1 MSDAVHAAPTRRKF
15 LTRGVYILLA
25 LMACGTFFAARRFIY
40 GIGAITNLNDQ
51 YPWGIWIAVDVACGV
66 ALAAGGFTTAALA
79 HIFHREKFHPLVRP
93 ALLTAALGYTF
104 VALGLLVDLGRFYN
118 IWHPMLPM
126 MWSGNSG
133 LFEVGMCVMT
143 YLTVLYIEMMPI
155 VVERFMGRV
164 NLPGALALLNGTIE
178 FLLRLFDRTLGRVMS
193 LFIIAGVVL
202 SCMHQSSLGVL
213 LVLTPFKMHP
223 LWMTPIQPL
232 LFLLSAFAVGL
243 SMAIFEGYFAAR
255 SFSLEQETPVFRGL
269 TRIIPVLLMILL
281 TVKVTDLAI
290 RGVFVHLGDGGIEP
304 RFFLAEV
311 LLGVVTPLI
320 LFLLD
325 WTRRS
330 PGRMAFAAALVIGG
344 VVLNRINVFLV
355 AYKPVYMQNRYVPA
369 IGELAVTAG
378 LIACLIFIYRF
389 LVIHL
394 PILPAAHSAAPA
406 NQGTEVRHV

>member
-1 MSDAVHAAPTRRKF
+1 MSEAAHALPLRRKF

-25 LMACGTFFAARRFIY
+25 LMACGAFFAGKRFIF
-40 GIGAITNLNDQ
+40 GIGAISNLSDQ

-79 HIFHREKFHPLVRP
+79 HVFHREKFHPLVRP
-93 ALLTAALGYTF
+93 ALLTACLGYTF
-104 VALGLLVDLGRFYN
+104 VALGLLVDLGRYYN

-133 LFEVGMCVMT
+133 LFEVGMCVMS

-155 VVERFMGRV
+155 VVERFMGKV
-164 NLPGALALLNGTIE
+164 NLPGLLAPLNGVVE

-213 LVLTPFKMHP
+213 LVLAPYKMHP
-223 LWMTPIQPL
+223 LWMTQILPL
-232 LFLLSAFAVGL
+232 QFLLSAFAVGL

-255 SFSLEQETPVFRGL
+255 SFKLPQETPVFRGL
-269 TRIIPVLLMILL
+269 ARIISVLLAVYL
-281 TVKVTDLAI
+281 TVKITDLAV
-290 RGVFVHLGDGGIEP
+290 REAFGSLFAGGIEP
-304 RFFLAEV
+304 GFFLAEV
-311 LLGVVTPLI
+311 LLGVALPMV
-320 LFLLD
+320 LFMLG
-325 WTRRS
+325 WTRRR

-344 VVLNRINVFLV
+344 VVLNRINVYLV
-355 AYKPVYMQNRYVPA
+355 SYKPVYMQDRYVPA

-378 LIACLIFIYRF
+378 LVAGLIFVYRF
-389 LVIHL
+389 LVINL
-394 PILPAAHSAAPA
+394 PILPADHAAA
-406 NQGTEVRHV
+406 AERRNEVRHA